1 MSAMESHAAPY
12 VEAQQAQARELP
24 GAGVAALDRSRSEA
38 LEILG
43 ERGLPS
49 QRDEDWKYTS
59 IKPITR
65 SRFSP
70 AVSGVDCSED
80 FIAGSAIENLD
91 AWQLVFADGFHL
103 PHRSKTNGLP
113 EGVQVAGLAEALTR
127 DPGPIVDRLGSA
139 MGKVP
144 HGFAA
149 MNSAFVG
156 DGALVEVAP
165 GVQLEKPIEL
175 LFVSGCS
182 GEGFLS
188 LPRNLV
194 ILGEGSQCSIIE
206 RHISFGAER
215 SLSNSLTEIILDKN
229 ATLNYCC
236 AQDQAE
242 RTFHVG
248 GLFARLAHSAKLKA
262 TTVTVGKAWVR
273 NDARID
279 LDAEGAHANLDGAYL
294 AFGRC
299 HVDNHTHISHNAPE
313 CTSRECYKGVLGDR
327 GHAVFH
333 GRIVVQPN
341 AQKTDSEQSNQNLL
355 LSADAQIDTKPQLE
369 IYADDVKCA
378 HGATVGQM
386 DEAALFY
393 LVSRG
398 VDRETARRMLT
409 QAFAAEILE
418 TVTPPA
424 LQSYLASHVSGRLSP
439 AVPPGAAA

>member
-1 MSAMESHAAPY
+1 MSAMEGHAAPY
-12 VEAQQAQARELP
+12 VEAQQGQAGELP
-24 GAGVAALDRSRSEA
+24 AAGIAALDRSRAKA
-38 LEILG
+38 LEALG

-70 AVSGVDCSED
+70 AAPGTDCPED
-80 FIAGSAIENLD
+80 FVAAAAIENLD
-91 AWQLVFADGFHL
+91 AWQLVFADGFYL
-103 PHRSKTNGLP
+103 PPRSKTNGLP
-113 EGVQVAGLAEALTR
+113 EGVRVAGLADALTQN
-127 DPGPIVDRLGSA
+127 PQPIADRLGSA
-139 MGKVP
+139 MGEIP

-156 DGALVEVAP
+156 DGALVEIAP

-194 ILGEGSQCSIIE
+194 ILGEGSQASVIE
-206 RHISFGAER
+206 RHLSFSQER
-215 SLSNSLTEIILDKN
+215 SLSNSLTEIILEKAAALDF
-229 ATLNYCC
+229 CC
-236 AQDQAE
+236 VQDQAE

-248 GLFARLAHSAKLKA
+248 GLFARLAQSAKLKA
-262 TTVTVGKAWVR
+262 TTVTVGRAWVR
-273 NDARID
+273 NDARVN
-279 LDAEGAHANLDGAYL
+279 LDAERALVSLDGAYL
-294 AFGRC
+294 AFGRS

-333 GRIVVQPN
+333 GRIVVQPG
-341 AQKTDSEQSNQNLL
+341 AQQTDSEQSNQNLL
-355 LSADAQIDTKPQLE
+355 LSANAEIDTKPQLE

-378 HGATVGQM
+378 HGATVGQL

-409 QAFAAEILE
+409 QAFAAEVLE
-418 TVTPPA
+418 GVEPPA
-424 LQSYLASHVSGRLSP
+424 LQTYLASRVSGQLSS
-439 AVPPGAAA
+439 AAAQVSAP

>member
-139 MGKVP
+139 MGKMP

>member
-1 MSAMESHAAPY
+1 MESHAAPY

-139 MGKVP
+139 MGKMP

>member
-139 MGKVP
+139 VGKVP

-156 DGALVEVAP
+156 DGALVEVAA

-393 LVSRG
+393 LLSRG

>member
-113 EGVQVAGLAEALTR
+113 ESVQVAGLAEALTR

-139 MGKVP
+139 VGKLP

>member
-1 MSAMESHAAPY
+1 MESHAAPY

-139 MGKVP
+139 VGKMP

-188 LPRNLV
+188 MPRNLV

-273 NDARID
+273 NDARVD

>member
-139 MGKVP
+139 VGKMP

-194 ILGEGSQCSIIE
+194 ILGEGSQGSIIE

-273 NDARID
+273 NDARVD

-393 LVSRG
+393 LISRG

>member
-139 MGKVP
+139 VGKMP

-273 NDARID
+273 NDARVD

>member
-12 VEAQQAQARELP
+12 VEAQQAQACDLP
-24 GAGVAALDRSRSEA
+24 AAGVAALDRSRSEA

-80 FIAGSAIENLD
+80 FIGASAIENLD

-103 PHRSKTNGLP
+103 PHRSTTNGLP
-113 EGVQVAGLAEALTR
+113 EGVQVGGLAEALTL

-139 MGKVP
+139 MGEMP

-165 GVQLEKPIEL
+165 GVQLDKPIEL

-194 ILGEGSQCSIIE
+194 ILGEGSQASIIE

-229 ATLNYCC
+229 ATLHYCC

-248 GLFARLAHSAKLKA
+248 GLFSRLAQSAKLKA
-262 TTVTVGKAWVR
+262 TTVTMGRAWVR
-273 NDARID
+273 NDARVN

-378 HGATVGQM
+378 HGATVGQL

-393 LVSRG
+393 IVSRG

-418 TVTPPA
+418 TVTPSV
-424 LQSYLASHVSGRLSP
+424 LQSYLASRVSGQLSP
-439 AVPPGAAA
+439 AVPPDAVA

>member
-70 AVSGVDCSED
+70 AVSGVDSSED

-139 MGKVP
+139 VGKMP

-156 DGALVEVAP
+156 DGARVEVAP

-188 LPRNLV
+188 MPRNLV

-273 NDARID
+273 NDARVD

>member
-139 MGKVP
+139 MGKMP

-279 LDAEGAHANLDGAYL
+279 LDAEGAHANLDGVYL

-424 LQSYLASHVSGRLSP
+424 LQSYLASQVSGRLSP

>member
-80 FIAGSAIENLD
+80 FIAGSAIDNLD

-229 ATLNYCC
+229 ATLSYCC

-279 LDAEGAHANLDGAYL
+279 LDAEGAHANLDGVYL

-424 LQSYLASHVSGRLSP
+424 LQSYLASQVSGRLSP

>member
-139 MGKVP
+139 VGKMP

-273 NDARID
+273 NDARVD

-418 TVTPPA
+418 TVTPLA

>member
-139 MGKVP
+139 VGKVP

-156 DGALVEVAP
+156 DGALGEVAP

>member
-70 AVSGVDCSED
+70 AVSGVDCSEG

-139 MGKVP
+139 VGKVP

>member
-80 FIAGSAIENLD
+80 FIAGSAIDNLD

-139 MGKVP
+139 VGKVP

>member
-1 MSAMESHAAPY
+1 MSAIEAHAAPY
-12 VEAQQAQARELP
+12 IEAQQGKAGQLP
-24 GAGVAALDRSRSEA
+24 AAGVAALDRSRAKA
-38 LEILG
+38 LEVLS

-70 AVSGVDCSED
+70 AIPGNDCPED
-80 FIAGSAIENLD
+80 FVAAATIKDLD
-91 AWQLVFADGFHL
+91 AWQLVFADGFYL

-113 EGVQVAGLAEALTR
+113 EGVRVASLADALTKK
-127 DPGPIVDRLGSA
+127 PESIADRLGSV
-139 MGKVP
+139 MGEIP

-156 DGALVEVAP
+156 DGALVEIAA

-194 ILGEGSQCSIIE
+194 ILGEGSQASVIE
-206 RHISFGAER
+206 RHLSFSQER
-215 SLSNSLTEIILDKN
+215 SLSNALTEIILEKD
-229 ATLNYCC
+229 AALNFCGV
-236 AQDQAE
+236 QDQAE

-248 GLFARLAHSAKLKA
+248 GLFARLAESAKLKA

-273 NDARID
+273 NDARVN
-279 LDAEGAHANLDGAYL
+279 LDAEQAFASLDGAYL
-294 AFGRC
+294 VFGRS

-333 GRIVVQPN
+333 GRIVVQPG
-341 AQKTDSEQSNQNLL
+341 AQKTDSAQSNQNLL
-355 LSADAQIDTKPQLE
+355 LSADAEIDTKPQLE

-378 HGATVGQM
+378 HGATVGQL

-393 LVSRG
+393 IVSRG
-398 VDRETARRMLT
+398 VDRATARRMLT
-409 QAFAAEILE
+409 HAFAAEVLE
-418 TVTPPA
+418 GIEPPA
-424 LQSYLASHVSGRLSP
+424 LQTHLASRVSGQLSSASAQASAP
-439 AVPPGAAA
+439 

>member
-12 VEAQQAQARELP
+12 VEAQQAQARDLP
-24 GAGVAALDRSRSEA
+24 GAGVAALDRSRLEA

-80 FIAGSAIENLD
+80 FIAGSAIDNLD

-188 LPRNLV
+188 MPRNLV

-273 NDARID
+273 NDARVD

>member
-80 FIAGSAIENLD
+80 FIAGSAIDNLD

-139 MGKVP
+139 VGKMP

-188 LPRNLV
+188 MPRNLV

>member
-139 MGKVP
+139 VGKLP

>member
-149 MNSAFVG
+149 MNSAFVV

-188 LPRNLV
+188 MPRNLF

>member
-1 MSAMESHAAPY
+1 M
-12 VEAQQAQARELP
+12 
-24 GAGVAALDRSRSEA
+24 
-38 LEILG
+38 
-43 ERGLPS
+43 
-49 QRDEDWKYTS
+49 
-59 IKPITR
+59 
-65 SRFSP
+65 
-70 AVSGVDCSED
+70 
-80 FIAGSAIENLD
+80 
-91 AWQLVFADGFHL
+91 
-103 PHRSKTNGLP
+103 
-113 EGVQVAGLAEALTR
+113 
-127 DPGPIVDRLGSA
+127 
-139 MGKVP
+139 
-144 HGFAA
+144 
-149 MNSAFVG
+149 
-156 DGALVEVAP
+156 
-165 GVQLEKPIEL
+165 
-175 LFVSGCS
+175 
-182 GEGFLS
+182 S

>member
-139 MGKVP
+139 VGNVP

>member
-1 MSAMESHAAPY
+1 MSAMESHAVPY
-12 VEAQQAQARELP
+12 VEAQQAHASELP
-24 GAGVAALDRSRSEA
+24 AAGVAALDRSRLEA

-49 QRDEDWKYTS
+49 QHDEDWKYTS

-70 AVSGVDCSED
+70 AVSGVDCSEH
-80 FIAGSAIENLD
+80 FIAASAIDNLD

-103 PHRSKTNGLP
+103 PHRSKTDGLP
-113 EGVQVAGLAEALTR
+113 EGVQVTGLAEALTQ
-127 DPGPIVDRLGSA
+127 DPAPIVDRLGFA
-139 MGKVP
+139 MGEMP
-144 HGFAA
+144 HGFSA

-156 DGALVEVAP
+156 DGALVEVDP
-165 GVQLEKPIEL
+165 GVQLDKPIEL

-194 ILGEGSQCSIIE
+194 ILGDGSEASIIE

-215 SLSNSLTEIILDKN
+215 SLSNSLTEIILGKS

-248 GLFARLAHSAKLKA
+248 GLFCRLAQSAKFKA
-262 TTVTVGKAWVR
+262 TTITMGRSWVR
-273 NDARID
+273 NDARIN

-333 GRIVVQPN
+333 GRIVVQPH

-378 HGATVGQM
+378 HGATVGQL

-418 TVTPPA
+418 TVTPSA
-424 LQSYLASHVSGRLSP
+424 LQNYLASRVLSQLSP
-439 AVPPGAAA
+439 AVPPEAVA

>member
-139 MGKVP
+139 VGKVP

-188 LPRNLV
+188 MPRNLV

-273 NDARID
+273 NDARVD

>member
-139 MGKVP
+139 VGKMP

-188 LPRNLV
+188 MPRNLV

>member
-139 MGKVP
+139 VGKLP

-188 LPRNLV
+188 MPRNLV

>member
-1 MSAMESHAAPY
+1 MESHAAPY

-139 MGKVP
+139 VGKMP

>member
-139 MGKVP
+139 MGKMP

-273 NDARID
+273 NDARVD

>member
-80 FIAGSAIENLD
+80 FIARSAIDNLD

-139 MGKVP
+139 VGKVP

-156 DGALVEVAP
+156 DGALGEVAP

>member
-139 MGKVP
+139 MGKMP

-188 LPRNLV
+188 MPRNLV

>member
-139 MGKVP
+139 VGKMP

-206 RHISFGAER
+206 RHISFGAGR

-273 NDARID
+273 NDARVD

>member
-65 SRFSP
+65 ARFSP

-139 MGKVP
+139 VGKMP

-188 LPRNLV
+188 MPRNLV

-273 NDARID
+273 NDARVD

>member
-1 MSAMESHAAPY
+1 MSAMESHAVSY
-12 VEAQQAQARELP
+12 VEAQQARAGELP
-24 GAGVAALDRSRSEA
+24 AAGVAALDRSRSEA

-70 AVSGVDCSED
+70 AVSSVDCSQD

-91 AWQLVFADGFHL
+91 AWQLVFADGFYL
-103 PHRSKTNGLP
+103 AHRSKTKGLP

-127 DPGPIVDRLGSA
+127 DPDSIVDRLGSA
-139 MGKVP
+139 MGEMP

-156 DGALVEVAP
+156 DGALVEVAA

-194 ILGEGSQCSIIE
+194 ILGEGSHASIIE

-215 SLSNSLTEIILDKN
+215 TLSNSLTEIILAKDT
-229 ATLNYCC
+229 TLNYCC
-236 AQDQAE
+236 VQDQAE

-248 GLFARLAHSAKLKA
+248 GLFARLAQSAKLKA

-273 NDARID
+273 NDARVN
-279 LDAEGAHANLDGAYL
+279 LDAPQAHANLDGAYL

-333 GRIVVQPN
+333 GRIVVQPH

-386 DEAALFY
+386 DESALFY

-398 VDRETARRMLT
+398 INRETARRMLT
-409 QAFAAEILE
+409 QAFAAEVLE
-418 TVTPPA
+418 TVTPLA
-424 LQSYLASHVSGRLSP
+424 LQSYLASQVSGQLSP

>member
-12 VEAQQAQARELP
+12 VEAQQAQARDLP

-139 MGKVP
+139 VGNVP

>member
-1 MSAMESHAAPY
+1 MESHAVSY
-12 VEAQQAQARELP
+12 VEAQQARAGELP
-24 GAGVAALDRSRSEA
+24 AAGVAALDRSRSEA

-70 AVSGVDCSED
+70 AVSGVDCSQD

-91 AWQLVFADGFHL
+91 AWQLVFADGFYL
-103 PHRSKTNGLP
+103 AHRSKTKGLP
-113 EGVQVAGLAEALTR
+113 KGVQVAGLAEALTR
-127 DPGPIVDRLGSA
+127 DPDSIVNRLGSA
-139 MGKVP
+139 MGEMP

-262 TTVTVGKAWVR
+262 TTVTLGKAWVR
-273 NDARID
+273 NDAR
-279 LDAEGAHANLDGAYL
+279 LARDAEGAHANLDGAYL

-313 CTSRECYKGVLGDR
+313 
-327 GHAVFH
+327 
-333 GRIVVQPN
+333 
-341 AQKTDSEQSNQNLL
+341 
-355 LSADAQIDTKPQLE
+355 
-369 IYADDVKCA
+369 
-378 HGATVGQM
+378 
-386 DEAALFY
+386 
-393 LVSRG
+393 
-398 VDRETARRMLT
+398 
-409 QAFAAEILE
+409 
-418 TVTPPA
+418 
-424 LQSYLASHVSGRLSP
+424 
-439 AVPPGAAA
+439 

>member
-1 MSAMESHAAPY
+1 MSAIESHAAPY

-139 MGKVP
+139 VGKMP

-188 LPRNLV
+188 MPRNLV

-273 NDARID
+273 NDARVD

>member
-139 MGKVP
+139 VGKVP

>member
-139 MGKVP
+139 VGKVP

-333 GRIVVQPN
+333 GRIVVQPH

>member
-1 MSAMESHAAPY
+1 MSAMESHAVSY
-12 VEAQQAQARELP
+12 VEAQQARAGELP
-24 GAGVAALDRSRSEA
+24 AAGVAALDRSRSEA

-139 MGKVP
+139 VGKMP